1 MSAISRRQLLQRGSS
16 ASLAGLAMLLPPEL
30 LRRPPDRGAADARR
44 KVAGEEQWLVFTR
57 HQAAVVREATARLI
71 PGPYDDPA
79 ERGHPGAREA
89 DVVRFIDTML
99 GCLDGSPQRVFAGGP
114 FSNRAGWPVDDMA
127 QFIGLTSSQA
137 YGWRIR
143 LATWRQAYRT
153 GIVALDDLTGGDFTT
168 ATATERDRALAEN
181 PDGFTTLLFGHAV
194 DGMYS
199 VPEYGGNRG
208 LVGWKDIS
216 FPGDVQPRGYTASE
230 VSRSDGPD
238 PYVPEGPGKAL
249 VDLIR
254 LSNER

>member
-1 MSAISRRQLLQRGSS
+1 MSAISRRQVLQRASS
-16 ASLAGLAMLLPPEL
+16 ASLAGLAMLLPPDL
-30 LRRPPDRGAADARR
+30 LRRPPGRGAAGARPGA
-44 KVAGEEQWLVFTR
+44 VAEDWLVFAR
-57 HQAAVVREATARLI
+57 HEAAVVREATARLI

-99 GCLDGSPQRVFAGGP
+99 GCLDHSPQKVFAGGP

-143 LATWRQAYRT
+143 LATWRQAYRAGT
-153 GIVALDDLTGGDFTT
+153 AALDHLTGGDFTT
-168 ATATERDRALAEN
+168 ATATARDRALSEN

-199 VPEYGGNRG
+199 VPEYGGNRE

-216 FPGDVQPRGYTASE
+216 FPGDIQPRGYTASE

-238 PYVPEGPGKAL
+238 PYEPEGAGKAL